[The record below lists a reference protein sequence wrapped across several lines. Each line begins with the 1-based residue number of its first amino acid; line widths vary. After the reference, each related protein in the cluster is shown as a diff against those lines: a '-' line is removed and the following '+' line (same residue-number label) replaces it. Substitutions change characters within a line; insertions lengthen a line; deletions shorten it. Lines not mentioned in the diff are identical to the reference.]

1 MREDQTTIVITVT
14 GRRREPEE
22 SSARRMTS
30 DPEADALY
38 IELRPAMPTES
49 RDIEAG
55 VTADLDPDGHVI
67 GLEVLHVRE
76 RLGHDALTRV
86 VLEQLPLTVT
96 HEGEA

>member
-1 MREDQTTIVITVT
+1 MRITY
-14 GRRREPEE
+14 
-22 SSARRMTS
+22 

-38 IELRPAMPTES
+38 IELRQAMPADS
-49 RDIEAG
+49 RDIEDG

-67 GLEVLHVRE
+67 GIEVLHVRE
-76 RLGHDALTRV
+76 RLGHNALTSV

>member
-1 MREDQTTIVITVT
+1 MRITY
-14 GRRREPEE
+14 
-22 SSARRMTS
+22 

-38 IELRPAMPTES
+38 IELRQAMPTDS
-49 RDIEAG
+49 RDIEEG

-67 GLEVLHVRE
+67 GIEVLHVRE
-76 RLGHDALTRV
+76 RLGHNALTSI